1 MRVKGE
7 LFLQDSGDQS
17 AVTAEQYF
25 GPAIEMGRRQGALLW
40 ELRRALHATEFGRAG
55 KTRRGKSLRRC
66 AIQFTEGFETDLRF
80 PKDDTR
86 IAAFSPGGIR
96 ALRR

>member
-25 GPAIEMGRRQGALLW
+25 GPAIEVGRRQGALLW
-40 ELRRALHATEFGRAG
+40 ELRRTLHATEFGRAG

-66 AIQFTEGFETDLRF
+66 AIN
-80 PKDDTR
+80 
-86 IAAFSPGGIR
+86 
-96 ALRR
+96 LRRASRPTCASPRMILESLPSRRVGSER